1 MKVTVMTDLGVHS
14 EAGKLHSV
22 IVHRPDL
29 ALRRLTPAN
38 CHELLF
44 DDVLW
49 VRKAQ
54 EEHDG
59 FVAILRSRGTEVLLF
74 NELLAETLALPEAK
88 AWLLD
93 RRVNDGTAG
102 VFLKPQLRAWLDTLP
117 PATIAT
123 YMTGGIV
130 REDLPFDPM
139 GLLGHMLGAGEFVLP
154 PLPNQ
159 LFTRDTSAWLY
170 GGVTLNPMH
179 WQARQDETT
188 NVACVYKFHP
198 RFTKAKFQVWYG
210 DVDSMHGRAT
220 LEGGD
225 LMPVGRGTVLVGMGE
240 RTTSQGVGALARGL
254 FDKGGAERLI
264 VAQFPPDRSAMHLD
278 TVFTF
283 CDRDLVTVYPK
294 VVDAIRTVT
303 VRPGRNKHTLD
314 VREETL
320 PFLDVVAKAI
330 GVPKLRVVPTGG
342 DSYEA
347 EREQWDDG
355 NNVLALAPGV
365 VVGYDRNVDTNT
377 KLRAAGVEVLEV
389 EGAELSRGRG
399 GGHCMSCPIARDAT

>member
-1 MKVTVMTDLGVHS
+1 MTDLGVHS
-14 EAGKLHSV
+14 EAGELRSV

-29 ALRRLTPAN
+29 ALQRLTPAN

-130 REDLPFDPM
+130 REDLPFDPT

-179 WQARQDETT
+179 WQARQDETA
-188 NVACVYKFHP
+188 NVACVYRFHP

-210 DVDSMHGRAT
+210 DVDVMHGRAT

-303 VRPGRNKHTLD
+303 VRPGRNRHTLD
-314 VREETL
+314 VREERR
-320 PFLDVVAKAI
+320 PFLDVVAEAI

-342 DSYEA
+342 DAYEA